1 MNMAKS
7 IATCPC
13 GFSVTTPWGEDEA
26 VEIISNHA
34 VRIHPE
40 DYPNKPSR
48 QDALKYIETK
58 E

>member
-1 MNMAKS
+1 MAKS

-13 GFSVTTPWGEDEA
+13 GFSITTPWGEDEA
-26 VEIISNHA
+26 VEVILNHA

-40 DYPNKPSR
+40 DYPIKPSR
-48 QDALKYIETK
+48 ADALKYIETK